1 MSDTALLIMDYQH
14 MPLGMISG
22 AEPLPGRAAE
32 AVASA
37 RERAVH
43 VGFVRIAL
51 EDTDA
56 AAVSSHNKMVAPL
69 ASGGYMR
76 EGSAEA
82 AIHDGLTVGPDDISV
97 RKTRVGA
104 FSTTNLD
111 EELRARGVTT
121 VLLAGVA
128 TSGVVLTTVR
138 EAADRD
144 YRVAVVSDLC
154 ADPDPEV
161 HDVLMTKVF
170 PMQADVM
177 TTAGLAAEPR

>member
-1 MSDTALLIMDYQH
+1 MSETALLIMDYQN
-14 MPLGMISG
+14 MALGMIPG
-22 AEPLPGRAAE
+22 AESLPRRAAE

-37 RERAVH
+37 RERAMH
-43 VGFVRIAL
+43 VGFVRIAF
-51 EDTDA
+51 EDADVPA
-56 AAVSSHNKMVAPL
+56 IPSHNKMLAPV

-82 AIHDGLTVGPDDISV
+82 AIPDGLEVGADDISV

-128 TSGVVLTTVR
+128 TSGVVLTAVR

-161 HDVLMTKVF
+161 HDMLMTKVF
-170 PMQADVM
+170 PMQADVI
-177 TTAGLAAEPR
+177 TTAGLAAG